1 MPGRET
7 PACGRCAD
15 DARRSSTPRTMRRMI
30 LIVCAAVAAGFA
42 QDADPGRLIFESRCA
57 RCHGADGSGGDM
69 GPNIHGRL
77 ASHSDEQLAQLFG
90 EGSGG
95 MPPVAVTGEEFPNLV
110 RFLRSLEPQRRPVVR
125 ITARLVNG
133 KVLEGELL
141 NQGFGDLQMRGGDGR
156 VHLLRR
162 VGERFREIEPG
173 VDWPG
178 YNGDPGGN
186 RYTTLAQITKA
197 NVARLTPKWTFTLQG
212 AGQLQGTPVM
222 AGGIMYM
229 PASNECYALDAGTG
243 REIWHFRVPGEKTGG
258 TNRGV
263 AVAGDRVFLQTQKA
277 HMIALNRFTGEK
289 VWDTEMADWR
299 QSYFASSAPLA
310 VGALVV
316 GGVGGGEHGTR
327 GFVAAYDQA
336 TGKEVWRFWTVPL
349 PGEPK
354 SETWQGGG
362 IEHGGAPTWFT
373 GTYDRELDT
382 IYWPTGNPAAEY
394 YGDDRAG
401 DNLYS
406 DCILALD
413 AKSGKLKWHYQGTP
427 HDLWDWDAT
436 ETPVVVNASWE
447 GRPRK
452 LLLHANRNG
461 FFYVFDRTDGRL
473 LLAKQFIRNLTWA
486 SGIGADGRPIKLP
499 NQEPTAAGTR
509 VCPAQDGATNWY
521 SPSFNPATGLYY
533 VQTFEK
539 CSVYTKSTPGT
550 WQAGREYLGG
560 SERTARDLKPERILR
575 AIDIHTG
582 KIAWE
587 LPQPGPADSWG
598 GTLTTVT
605 GLVIFGE
612 EGGSLM
618 AADAAAGKALW
629 SFPTNQLWHASPMT
643 YSVDG
648 RQYIAVASGPN
659 VIAFGVE

>member
-1 MPGRET
+1 MI
-7 PACGRCAD
+7 
-15 DARRSSTPRTMRRMI
+15 SS
-30 LIVCAAVAAGFA
+30 A
-42 QDADPGRLIFESRCA
+42 QDVDPGRLAFESRCA

-69 GPNIHGRL
+69 GPDIRNRL
-77 ASHSDEQLAQLFG
+77 RSNSNAQLARLFHD
-90 EGSGG
+90 GSGA
-95 MPPVAVTGEEFPNLV
+95 MPPIAVTEPELAPLI
-110 RFLRSLEPQRRPVVR
+110 RFLRSLEPERPRVERISVR
-125 ITARLVNG
+125 TVDG
-133 KVLEGELL
+133 KLLQGVLL
-141 NQGFGDLQMRGGDGR
+141 NQGFIDLQMRGDDGR

-162 VGERFREIEPG
+162 DGDRFREIGPG
-173 VDWPG
+173 VDWAG

-186 RYTTLAQITKA
+186 RYTTLTQITKA
-197 NVARLTPKWTFTLQG
+197 NIARVAPKWTFTLQG
-212 AGQLQGTPVM
+212 AGLLQGTPVVV
-222 AGGIMYM
+222 GGIMYM

-243 REIWHFRVPGEKTGG
+243 REIWHYRRPGEKTGG

-277 HMIALNRFTGEK
+277 HLIALNRFTGEL

-299 QSYFASSAPLA
+299 QSYFATSAPLIA
-310 VGALVV
+310 GDLVV
-316 GGVGGGEHGTR
+316 AGVGGGEHGTR
-327 GFVAAYDQA
+327 GFLAAYDPSS
-336 TGKEVWRFWTVPL
+336 GKEMWRFWTVPL

-354 SETWQGGG
+354 SETWQGKG

-373 GTYDRELDT
+373 GTYDRQLDT
-382 IYWPTGNPAAEY
+382 VYWPTGNPSAEY
-394 YGDDRAG
+394 YGDDRGG

-413 AKSGKLKWHYQGTP
+413 AKTGKLKWHYQGTP

-436 ETPVVVNASWE
+436 ETPVVVDANWK

-461 FFYVFDRTDGRL
+461 FFYVFDRTDGKL
-473 LLAKQFIRNLTWA
+473 LLAKQFINKLTWA
-486 SGIGADGRPIKLP
+486 SGVDDNGRPIKLP
-499 NQEPTAAGTR
+499 NQEPSLAGTL
-509 VCPAQDGATNWY
+509 VCPSQDGATNWY
-521 SPSFNPATGLYY
+521 SPSFNPATNLYY

-539 CSVYTKSTPGT
+539 CSVYTKAAPAA

-560 SERTARDLKPERILR
+560 SQRTSQDPKPARILR
-575 AIDIHTG
+575 AIDIRTG

-598 GTLTTVT
+598 GTLTTTT

-618 AADAAAGKALW
+618 AADAATGKVLW
-629 SFPTNQLWHASPMT
+629 SFPTNQLWKASPMT

-648 RQYIAVASGPN
+648 RQFIAVASGPN
-659 VIAFGVE
+659 VIAFGLD

>member
-1 MPGRET
+1 M
-7 PACGRCAD
+7 
-15 DARRSSTPRTMRRMI
+15 RSFLF
-30 LIVCAAVAAGFA
+30 LIAAALSA
-42 QDADPGRLIFESRCA
+42 QDIDPGRAAFESRCA
-57 RCHGADGSGGDM
+57 RCHGADGSGGDT
-69 GPNIHGRL
+69 GPDIRDRQ
-77 ASHSDEQLAQLFG
+77 ASLGDKQLARLFR

-95 MPPVAVTGEEFPNLV
+95 MPAIEITETDLAPLT
-110 RFLRSLEPQRRPVVR
+110 RFLRGLQPGRPPAERVSVR
-125 ITARLVNG
+125 TVDG
-133 KVLEGELL
+133 KTLEGDLL
-141 NQGFGDLQMRGGDGR
+141 NRGFNDLQMRAADGR

-162 VGERFREIEPG
+162 TGDRYREAAPG
-173 VDWPG
+173 ADWPG

-186 RYTTLAQITKA
+186 RYTTLNQITKA
-197 NVARLTPKWTFTLQG
+197 NVARLVPKWTFTLHG
-212 AGQLQGTPVM
+212 AGLLQGTPVVV
-222 AGGIMYM
+222 GGIMYM

-243 REIWHFRVPGEKTGG
+243 RQIWHYRRAGEKIGG

-263 AVAGDRVFLQTQKA
+263 AVAGERVFLETEKA
-277 HMIALNRFTGEK
+277 HMIALNRFTGEL

-299 QSYFASSAPLA
+299 QSYFATSAPLA
-310 VGALVV
+310 AGRFIV

-327 GFVAAYDQA
+327 GFVAAYDQE

-354 SETWQGGG
+354 SETWQGKG

-373 GTYDRELDT
+373 GTYDPQLAT
-382 IYWPTGNPAAEY
+382 IYWPTGNPSAEY
-394 YGDDRAG
+394 YGDDRGG

-413 AKSGKLKWHYQGTP
+413 APTGKLKWHYQGTP

-436 ETPVVVNASWE
+436 ETPVVVDAAWE

-461 FFYVFDRTDGRL
+461 FFYVFDRADGTL
-473 LLAKQFIRNLTWA
+473 LLAKQFINKLTWA
-486 SGIGADGRPIKLP
+486 SGVGADGRPVKLP
-499 NQEPTAAGTR
+499 NQEPSPAGTL
-509 VCPAQDGATNWY
+509 VCPSQDGATNWY
-521 SPSFNPATGLYY
+521 SPSYNPATGFYY

-539 CSVYTKSTPGT
+539 CSAYKKATPGV

-560 SERTARDLKPERILR
+560 SQRTLSDPKPERILR
-575 AIDIHTG
+575 AIDIHNG

-618 AADAAAGKALW
+618 AADASNGKVLW
-629 SFPTNQLWHASPMT
+629 SFPTNQLWKASPMT
-643 YSVDG
+643 YSIDG
-648 RQYIAVASGPN
+648 RQLIAVASGPN
-659 VIAFGVE
+659 VIAFGLE